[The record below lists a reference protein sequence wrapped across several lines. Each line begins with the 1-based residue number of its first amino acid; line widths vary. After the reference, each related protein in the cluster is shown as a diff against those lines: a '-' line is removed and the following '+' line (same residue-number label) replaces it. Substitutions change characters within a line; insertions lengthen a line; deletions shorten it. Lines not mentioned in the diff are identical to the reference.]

1 MSASVLSVASRLI
14 SWEAERHRVK
24 RPIARAIVAREA
36 GIANGSLRRLE
47 AGTLKFVD
55 RIAGRLNELLA
66 RKIERRI
73 AELEHEL
80 AALRATPGHLSEADV
95 LAAAIAIEEAKRLI
109 RQD

>member
-14 SWEAERHRVK
+14 AWETEKHRVK

-47 AGTLKFVD
+47 GGTLKFVD
-55 RIAGRLNELLA
+55 RIAGKLNELLV

-80 AALRATPGHLSEADV
+80 TTLRAAPGRLSEADV
-95 LAAAIAIEEAKRLI
+95 LAAATAIEEAERLV
-109 RQD
+109 RKG